1 MKFPLVTN
9 HLLALSTQLILID
22 RVRPYAFDHL
32 EDLVADVK
40 FVVERGTYAAV
51 FAFYKLSAMARFQ
64 LSADPL
70 PIYHFM
76 RACRRCSLAK
86 SDPANASPSTPRLR

>member
-32 EDLVADVK
+32 EDLVSDVEL
-40 FVVERGTYAAV
+40 VEELGVRARA
-51 FAFYKLSAMARFQ
+51 LSLDVELHQ
-64 LSADPL
+64 SV
-70 PIYHFM
+70 
-76 RACRRCSLAK
+76 
-86 SDPANASPSTPRLR
+86 